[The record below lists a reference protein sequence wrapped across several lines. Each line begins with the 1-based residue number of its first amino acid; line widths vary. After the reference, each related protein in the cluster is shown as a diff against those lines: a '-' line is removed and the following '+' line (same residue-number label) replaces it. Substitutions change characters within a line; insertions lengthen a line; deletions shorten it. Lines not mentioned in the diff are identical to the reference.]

1 MRDLFLAQAVEHET
15 SLHGMLFL
23 SASWMSAL
31 RPPKAA
37 ESKVLALHHRGKLL
51 EQINGALR
59 RGDFAMPG
67 LLQGIGFQIVSE
79 VCKRSIFGYMVLT
92 VGRAYRG
99 TTIRAD
105 DTWLVCEQSCWL
117 WVD

>member
-23 SASWMSAL
+23 SASWMSIW

-37 ESKVLALHHRGKLL
+37 VSKVLALHHRGKLL
-51 EQINGALR
+51 QQINGALV

-67 LLQGIGFQIVSE
+67 LLQGIGFQIVYEVGEMSE
-79 VCKRSIFGYMVLT
+79 NGTMVLIVYRGYME
-92 VGRAYRG
+92 
-99 TTIRAD
+99 TTIPAD
-105 DTWLVCEQSCWL
+105 DISSA
-117 WVD
+117 